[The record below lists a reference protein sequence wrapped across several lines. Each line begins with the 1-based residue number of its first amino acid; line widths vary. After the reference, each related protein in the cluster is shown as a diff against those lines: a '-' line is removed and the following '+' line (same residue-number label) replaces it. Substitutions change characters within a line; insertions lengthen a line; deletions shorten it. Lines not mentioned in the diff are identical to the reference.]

1 MGSNSG
7 SFSSRLA
14 LISTLVKG
22 NGIQFWLIEIQVEGG
37 SLCVMSSFLTYRL
50 MGWLVL
56 FGTKWHMQTYK
67 HTCTLYFL
75 SFSISFHVSIQCIS
89 VYKIFPFCTDTLLLI
104 SYSHFPL
111 YLLIHNVGLD
121 INVKIL
127 QLNWRHLGL
136 LHLNAITSS
145 AAIRPLFF
153 ILSPILCHSPL
164 CLYLFPPP
172 YKSPSRLYTV
182 VI

>member
-1 MGSNSG
+1 MCFLGRNDTC
-7 SFSSRLA
+7 RH
-14 LISTLVKG
+14 ISTCAL
-22 NGIQFWLIEIQVEGG
+22 
-37 SLCVMSSFLTYRL
+37 
-50 MGWLVL
+50 
-56 FGTKWHMQTYK
+56 
-67 HTCTLYFL
+67 
-75 SFSISFHVSIQCIS
+75 SISYPFPFLFMYLFNAYKTRS
-89 VYKIFPFCTDTLLLI
+89 VYRIFPFCTDTLLLI

-136 LHLNAITSS
+136 LHMNAITSS
-145 AAIRPLFF
+145 AAIHPLFF